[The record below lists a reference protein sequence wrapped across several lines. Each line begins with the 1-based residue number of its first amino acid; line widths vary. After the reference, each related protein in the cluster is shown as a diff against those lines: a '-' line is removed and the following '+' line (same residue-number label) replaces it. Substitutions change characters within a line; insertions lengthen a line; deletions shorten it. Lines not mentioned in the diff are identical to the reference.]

1 MPGYQVKLKENQTS
15 QWGVWL
21 NIMLDNIDIIFRNL
35 IAVGILFLVTLVIGK
50 KLISQ
55 LNFFDFIVGITIGS
69 IAAALSVDKTI
80 TYSHGIIS
88 LLIWGLIPLVVAK
101 IALADI
107 RARRRLD
114 GVPTLLV
121 QNGKILEDNLKK
133 EKYHVNDLLEEL
145 RLKGVFNI
153 ADLNFAILET
163 SGQIS
168 VQLKP
173 EKQPVTVSDL
183 NLSATRQG
191 LCANLIIDGKI
202 LYQHLK
208 LVNRDEIWLREELK
222 KQNIEDV
229 GQVLLASMDGSGN
242 LYIDVKDDQVKEF
255 NVLK

>member
-1 MPGYQVKLKENQTS
+1 M
-15 QWGVWL
+15 
-21 NIMLDNIDIIFRNL
+21 NIVLDNLDILFRNL
-35 IAVGILFLVTLVIGK
+35 IAAGILFLVTFVIGK

-80 TYSHGIIS
+80 TYPHGIIS
-88 LLIWGLIPLVVAK
+88 LVIWGMIPLIVAG

-107 RARRRLD
+107 KARRRLD

-145 RLKGVFNI
+145 RLKGVFNLT
-153 ADLNFAILET
+153 DLDLAVLET

-183 NLSATRQG
+183 NLSATRHG
-191 LCANLIIDGKI
+191 LWANLIIDGKI
-202 LYQHLK
+202 LHQHLR
-208 LVNRDEIWLREELK
+208 LVNRDEAWLREELRK
-222 KQNIEDV
+222 RDLEDV
-229 GQVLLASMDGSGN
+229 NRVLLASMDADGN
-242 LYIDVKDDQVKEF
+242 LYIDVKDDQMEQF

>member
-88 LLIWGLIPLVVAK
+88 LLIWGLIP
-101 IALADI
+101 LADI

>member
-1 MPGYQVKLKENQTS
+1 M
-15 QWGVWL
+15 
-21 NIMLDNIDIIFRNL
+21 NIVLDNIDILFRNL
-35 IAVGILFLVTLVIGK
+35 IAVGILFLVTVTIGK

-80 TYSHGIIS
+80 TYPHGIIS
-88 LLIWGLIPLVVAK
+88 LLIWGLIPLVVAR
-101 IALADI
+101 IALANI

-121 QNGKILEDNLKK
+121 EKGKILEDNLKK

-183 NLSATRQG
+183 NLSPTQQG
-191 LCANLIIDGKI
+191 LCANLIIDGQI

-208 LVNRDEIWLREELK
+208 LANRDEAWLREELK
-222 KQNIEDV
+222 KRNIENV
-229 GQVLLASMDGSGN
+229 AQVLLASMNGNGN
-242 LYIDVKDDQVKEF
+242 LYIDVKDDQVEEF

>member
-1 MPGYQVKLKENQTS
+1 
-15 QWGVWL
+15 
-21 NIMLDNIDIIFRNL
+21 MLDNIDIIFRNL

-191 LCANLIIDGKI
+191 LCA
-202 LYQHLK
+202 
-208 LVNRDEIWLREELK
+208 
-222 KQNIEDV
+222 
-229 GQVLLASMDGSGN
+229 
-242 LYIDVKDDQVKEF
+242 
-255 NVLK
+255 

>member
-1 MPGYQVKLKENQTS
+1 M
-15 QWGVWL
+15 
-21 NIMLDNIDIIFRNL
+21 NIVLDNIDIIFRNL

-121 QNGKILEDNLKK
+121 QNGK
-133 EKYHVNDLLEEL
+133 
-145 RLKGVFNI
+145 
-153 ADLNFAILET
+153 
-163 SGQIS
+163 
-168 VQLKP
+168 
-173 EKQPVTVSDL
+173 
-183 NLSATRQG
+183 
-191 LCANLIIDGKI
+191 
-202 LYQHLK
+202 
-208 LVNRDEIWLREELK
+208 
-222 KQNIEDV
+222 
-229 GQVLLASMDGSGN
+229 
-242 LYIDVKDDQVKEF
+242 
-255 NVLK
+255 

>member
-1 MPGYQVKLKENQTS
+1 
-15 QWGVWL
+15 L
-21 NIMLDNIDIIFRNL
+21 NIVLDNIDIIFRNL

-107 RARRRLD
+107 RARRSLD

-183 NLSATRQG
+183 NLSATHQG
-191 LCANLIIDGKI
+191 LCANLIIDGRI

-208 LVNRDEIWLREELK
+208 LVNRDETWLREELK

-229 GQVLLASMDGSGN
+229 GQVLLASMDGNGN
-242 LYIDVKDDQVKEF
+242 LYIDVKDEQVEEF

>member
-1 MPGYQVKLKENQTS
+1 MNLV
-15 QWGVWL
+15 
-21 NIMLDNIDIIFRNL
+21 LDNLDIIFRNL
-35 IAVGILFLVTLVIGK
+35 IAVGILFLVTFVIGK

-80 TYSHGIIS
+80 TYPHGIIS
-88 LLIWGLIPLVVAK
+88 LLIWGLIPLLVAR

-133 EKYHVNDLLEEL
+133 ENYHVNDLLEEL

-153 ADLNFAILET
+153 TDLDLAVLET

-183 NLSATRQG
+183 NLSATRHG
-191 LCANLIIDGKI
+191 LWANLIIDGRI

-208 LVNRDEIWLREELK
+208 MVNHDEAWLRGELI
-222 KQNIEDV
+222 KQNIADV
-229 GQVLLASMDGSGN
+229 NQVLLASMDADGN
-242 LYIDVKDDQVKEF
+242 LYIDVKDDQVEEL

>member
-1 MPGYQVKLKENQTS
+1 
-15 QWGVWL
+15 
-21 NIMLDNIDIIFRNL
+21 MLDNIDIIFRNL

>member
-1 MPGYQVKLKENQTS
+1 MTVLLLAFIPIRLILVDVFSPVYTDLAFDVFPLR
-15 QWGVWL
+15 L
-21 NIMLDNIDIIFRNL
+21 FHAIIIACFRKKIYPL
-35 IAVGILFLVTLVIGK
+35 YAKKRLFLAVFLACHAI
-50 KLISQ
+50 
-55 LNFFDFIVGITIGS
+55 FFTE
-69 IAAALSVDKTI
+69 L
-80 TYSHGIIS
+80 
-88 LLIWGLIPLVVAK
+88 
-101 IALADI
+101 
-107 RARRRLD
+107 R
-114 GVPTLLV
+114 
-121 QNGKILEDNLKK
+121 LKK